1 MKRYDEEFK
10 IASAKQVSEYG
21 YSINEV
27 AKRLGV
33 ANMTLTNWVKKYS
46 PSKIQSKEN
55 IHLQE
60 IKELKKENQRLKME
74 RDILKYP

>member
-60 IKELKKENQRLKME
+60 IKEQKKENQRLKME